1 MKDSVMIVSTHAEDD
16 PERAI
21 IPFVLGL
28 TALSSGMEAVILLQ
42 IMGVYMAKKGYAK
55 NVVVHTFP
63 PVKELMDQYI
73 EAGGRLLVCIP
84 CMKKRGLEPADLIE
98 GVTVVNAP
106 TIVKELGEAKN
117 VVSY

>member
-1 MKDSVMIVSTHAEDD
+1 MKDKIMIVSTHSEDD
-16 PERAI
+16 PERAT

-28 TALSSGMEAVILLQ
+28 TALSSDMEAVILLQ
-42 IMGVYMAKKGYAK
+42 ITGVYMAKKEFAK
-55 NVVVHTFP
+55 NVREPAFP
-63 PVKELMDQYI
+63 PAKDLMDQFI
-73 EAGGRLLVCIP
+73 AAGGKILVCNP
-84 CMKKRGLEPADLIE
+84 CMKKRGIEPADLIE